1 MASTLALFHNAANL
15 FRMSLISLEPIFLD
29 FNAYLTFQTVLLK
42 ELDDSSFIEQ
52 TIMLELSRSTLRLFL
67 KFCQKHQAF
76 NNYWALIAEKVIGSM
91 RRRCFLGEYFEFNDF
106 QSLLLNCLFNYFA
119 TIQSSGS
126 HCKMFEPF
134 HYWCL
139 AHNSKG
145 LVSCYKRV
153 NRNARAEMANV
164 TFEGVETIGV
174 HQMKQV
180 ESC

>member
-15 FRMSLISLEPIFLD
+15 FRKSLISLEPIFLD
-29 FNAYLTFQTVLLK
+29 FIAYLRLQTALLK

-67 KFCQKHQAF
+67 KFCQKHLAF
-76 NNYWALIAEKVIGSM
+76 NNYWALIDERIIGSM
-91 RRRCFLGEYFEFNDF
+91 RRRCFLGIYFEFNDF
-106 QSLLLNCLFNYFA
+106 QPLLLNCLFNYFA
-119 TIQSSGS
+119 AIQSIGS

-139 AHNSKG
+139 ARNSKE
-145 LVSCYKRV
+145 LVSCYKQV
-153 NRNARAEMANV
+153 NRNAKVEMANV
-164 TFEGVETIGV
+164 TFEGVKTIGV
-174 HQMKQV
+174 HQTRQV